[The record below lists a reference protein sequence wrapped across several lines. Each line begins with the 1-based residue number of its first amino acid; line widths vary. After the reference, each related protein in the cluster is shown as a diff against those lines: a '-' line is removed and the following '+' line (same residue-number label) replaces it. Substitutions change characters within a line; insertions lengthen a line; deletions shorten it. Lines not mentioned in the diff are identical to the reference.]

1 MLTSKPNYPGASPAT
16 AHANT
21 TNGALTPAHDPHEY
35 THLDCLTNTPC
46 LCVLPITIIALLGL
60 GSRH

>member
-1 MLTSKPNYPGASPAT
+1 MLASTMHYPGTSLVT

-21 TNGALTPAHDPHEY
+21 TNGDPAPAHDPHEH
-35 THLDCLTNTPC
+35 THLDRLTSTPC